1 MASPTAPA
9 ASRRGGPG
17 HRLTVLR
24 TERLTPHLVRVV
36 LGGPGVAGVPDTG
49 YTDRYVKLAFRR
61 PGVTYSEP
69 LDVGAVRE
77 TMPQSDWPIMR
88 TYTIRSL
95 DHAAAEMAIDFVVH
109 GDEGVAGPWA
119 LAAQP
124 GDELVLQGPGGAYAP
139 AVDMDVDAHVLIG
152 DEASFPAIAAACERV
167 GPGTAVHV
175 FVEVDGPDDEPALE
189 CAGALSVRWVHRRAG
204 EDLADVVRAATWPE
218 GRVQVFAHGET
229 SAMKALR
236 GYLRDERGV
245 ERELLSISGYWR
257 RGLDEEGFQADKRAG
272 NGVAV

>member
-9 ASRRGGPG
+9 APRRGGPG
-17 HRLTVLR
+17 HRLSVLR

-36 LGGPGVAGVPDTG
+36 LGGPGVAGIPDNG

-61 PGVTYSEP
+61 PGVTYPEP

-77 TMPQSDWPIMR
+77 TMPRSDWPIMR

-95 DHAAAEMAIDFVVH
+95 DHAAGEMVIDFVVH

-119 LAAQP
+119 LAARP
-124 GDELVLQGPGGAYAP
+124 GDELVLQGPGGAFAP
-139 AVDMDVDAHVLIG
+139 AADVDAHVLIG
-152 DEASFPAIAAACERV
+152 DLAALPAIAAACDRV
-167 GPGTAVHV
+167 VPGTPVHAVI
-175 FVEVDGPDDEPALE
+175 EVDGPDDELALE
-189 CAGALSVRWVHRRAG
+189 CPGSLSVRWVHRQAG
-204 EDLADVVRAATWPE
+204 EDLVDAVRAASWPE

-236 GYLRDERGV
+236 GHLREERGV

-257 RGLDEEGFQADKRAG
+257 RGLDEEAFQADKRAG
-272 NGVAV
+272 NGVAA

>member
-9 ASRRGGPG
+9 ASRRGRRPA

-24 TERLTPHLVRVV
+24 SVRLTPHLVRVV
-36 LGGPGVAGVPDTG
+36 LGGPGVAGIPDNG

-61 PGVTYSEP
+61 PGVTYPEP

-95 DHAAAEMAIDFVVH
+95 DHAAGEMAIDFVVH

-139 AVDMDVDAHVLIG
+139 AVDVDAHILIG
-152 DEASFPAIAAACERV
+152 DEASFPAIAVAWSGSGPARRSTCSSRSTGRTTSRRWSAPERCR
-167 GPGTAVHV
+167 
-175 FVEVDGPDDEPALE
+175 
-189 CAGALSVRWVHRRAG
+189 CAGCTVGRARTWPTWCGPRHGPRGGCRCSRTARRA
-204 EDLADVVRAATWPE
+204 R
-218 GRVQVFAHGET
+218 
-229 SAMKALR
+229 
-236 GYLRDERGV
+236 
-245 ERELLSISGYWR
+245 
-257 RGLDEEGFQADKRAG
+257 
-272 NGVAV
+272 